1 MPEIKS
7 ISLFE
12 LNRLVRDLVYDG
24 FPSAIWIT
32 AEISQMTEN
41 RSGHCYLEL
50 VEKSR
55 DDDSVIASSR
65 ATIWASR

>member
-12 LNRLVRDLVYDG
+12 LNRKVRDLVYDG
-24 FPSAIWIT
+24 FPSSIWIT

-50 VEKSR
+50 VEKN
-55 DDDSVIASSR
+55 R
-65 ATIWASR
+65 A